1 MKPYIEIEGARVYL
15 PQTVDPHNF
24 EVCVMSNGHT
34 NFYLLC
40 RKVATRYSQATGVVM
55 ERNGNELGFHKAG
68 AVYVQRTFPLHKSAM
83 HKIQID
89 WQASSGPISIVHE
102 EE

>member
-1 MKPYIEIEGARVYL
+1 MKPYIEIENDRVYL
-15 PQTVDPHNF
+15 PQTVDPHKF
-24 EVCVMSNGHT
+24 EVCVMSNGNG

-40 RKVATRYSQATGVVM
+40 RKVATRYTQATGVVM
-55 ERNGNELGFHKAG
+55 ERKGKELDFHKAG
-68 AVYVQRTFPLHKSAM
+68 SAYVQRTFPLFKSKI

-102 EE
+102 E